1 MNSAAAFNHVDNLLS
16 LQSVSKAYQLETKQ
30 FLAVKNIDLQI
41 KPGEF
46 VCLLGPSGCGKS
58 TLLRIIAGLNAATS
72 GVVLYQGEKLHGVN
86 PHTTIVF
93 QTFALYPWLTVQE
106 NVEIAL
112 KARGMPRAARR
123 DRAVKLIDVV
133 GLDGFESAYPR
144 ELSGGMRQ
152 KVGFARAMA
161 VEPELLCLD
170 EPFSALDVLS
180 AEALRGELMELWLK
194 KKIPTKAILM
204 VTHNIEEAVLMA
216 DRIVIMGKDP
226 GHIVSEIAV
235 RLQHPRQRKDT
246 AFQSIVDKVY
256 AAVAGQSKAKD
267 EALGTQPGQPGV
279 TRALPNAQLGALAG
293 LLEKLV
299 EEGGRV
305 DLYRISG
312 ALVLEL
318 DDLLPIV
325 EAGELLGF
333 TTVHEGDLSLTP
345 LGRTYAEATI
355 LARKAIIAGRVL
367 RLPIIAWLYET
378 LQRDDNRRVAWDYFR
393 EKLEADFGD
402 LAEQQ
407 LDIAI
412 SWGRHAELFAYDD
425 NAAELYLES
434 DNGQTAARSFALTE
448 LYEAWPVLSLAERV
462 EGFGLLQADDAENFF
477 LHLNARDKAQLVL
490 ALPVGER
497 RSWLRLL
504 APDETLD
511 LIQQAPDQENAGL
524 LVLLDDKSRREV
536 KGLMDYA
543 TEQSGGR
550 IHPRYVRL
558 RPEMSV
564 DEAIAFLRR
573 DARDRQ
579 QAIYYA
585 YVVDAEERLLGTV
598 TFRDLLITPGEK
610 AVQDVM
616 RTDVITAPEQ
626 LDREALHQLLSRC
639 NLQMIPVVDSEK
651 RVKRVVTKDDVAA
664 EQVMLLSRVLDNAP
678 DE

>member
-1 MNSAAAFNHVDNLLS
+1 MITATAVNDIDNLLD
-16 LQSVSKAYQLETKQ
+16 LERVTKAYRLEAKQ
-30 FLAVKNIDLQI
+30 FLAVKDIDLHI

-72 GVVLYQGEKLHGVN
+72 GVVSYHGQPLRGVN
-86 PHTTIVF
+86 PYTTIVF

-112 KARGMPRAARR
+112 KARGLPPAERRERAL
-123 DRAVKLIDVV
+123 KLIDVV

-226 GHIVSEIAV
+226 GHIVTEIPV
-235 RLQHPRQRKDT
+235 KLRQPRQRKDT
-246 AFQSIVDKVY
+246 AFQGLVDKVY
-256 AAVAGQSKAKD
+256 AAVAGQSMPK
-267 EALGTQPGQPGV
+267 EETLGTQPGQPGI

-299 EEGGRV
+299 QEGGRV

-312 ALVLEL
+312 DLVLEL

-325 EAGELLGF
+325 ESGDLLGF
-333 TTVHEGDLSLTP
+333 VTVHDGDLSLTP
-345 LGRTYAEATI
+345 LGRAYADATI
-355 LARKAIIAGRVL
+355 LGRKAIVAGRVL
-367 RLPIIAWLYET
+367 RLPTIAWIYET
-378 LQRDDNRRVAWDYFR
+378 LQQDDNRRVAWDYFHD
-393 EKLEADFGD
+393 KLQADFGEK
-402 LAEQQ
+402 AEKQ

-425 NAAELYLES
+425 VSGEMYLES
-434 DNGQTAARSFALTE
+434 DDAKAAEKSIAVSE
-448 LYEAWPVLSLAERV
+448 LYEAWPILSLRERAD
-462 EGFGLLQADDAENFF
+462 GFMLLQQDDAENFF
-477 LHLNARDKAQLVL
+477 LHLNARDKGQLISI
-490 ALPVGER
+490 LPIGER
-497 RSWLRLL
+497 RLWMRLL
-504 APDETLD
+504 APDEALD
-511 LIQQAPDQENAGL
+511 VVQEAPEQEHEGL
-524 LVLLDDKSRREV
+524 LSLLDDKTRREV

-543 TEQSGGR
+543 DEQTRGLINS
-550 IHPRYVRL
+550 RYARL
-558 RPEMSV
+558 RPDMTV
-564 DEAIAFLRR
+564 DEAVSFLRR
-573 DARDRQ
+573 DARDRAQ
-579 QAIYYA
+579 TIYYA
-585 YVVDAEERLLGTV
+585 YVTDADERLLGVV
-598 TFRDLLITPGEK
+598 TFRDLLITPGDRRIQE
-610 AVQDVM
+610 VM
-616 RTDVITAPEQ
+616 RTDVIAAAEHS
-626 LDREALHQLLSRC
+626 DRATLNQLLIRH
-639 NLQMIPVVDSEK
+639 NLQMIPLVDPENRIKSVVIREDVNE
-651 RVKRVVTKDDVAA
+651 VTSAG
-664 EQVMLLSRVLDNAP
+664 S
-678 DE
+678 

>member
-1 MNSAAAFNHVDNLLS
+1 MNTATAINDADDLLN
-16 LQSVSKAYQLETKQ
+16 LQSVTKAYRLETKQ
-30 FLAVKNIDLQI
+30 FLAVKDIDLDI

-72 GVVLYQGEKLHGVN
+72 GTVSYHGQPLKGVN
-86 PHTTIVF
+86 PYTTIVF

-112 KARGMPRAARR
+112 KARGVAAAARTE
-123 DRAVKLIDVV
+123 RALKLIDTV

-226 GHIVSEIAV
+226 GHIISEIPV
-235 RLQHPRQRKDT
+235 TLHHPRQRKDT
-246 AFQSIVDKVY
+246 AFQSLVDKVY
-256 AAVAGQSKAKD
+256 AAVAGQSKPKD
-267 EALGTQPGQPGV
+267 EALGTQPGQPGA
-279 TRALPNAQLGALAG
+279 TRALPNSQLAALAG

-325 EAGELLGF
+325 ETGDLLGF
-333 TTVHEGDLSLTP
+333 ITLQEGDLLLTP
-345 LGRTYAEATI
+345 LGRAYANATI

-367 RLPIIAWLYET
+367 RLPVIAWIYET
-378 LQRDDNRRVAWDYFR
+378 IRHDDNRRVARDYFR
-393 EKLEADFGD
+393 DRLQADFGD
-402 LAEQQ
+402 KTEEQ

-412 SWGRHAELFAYDD
+412 NWGRHAELFAYDHD
-425 NAAELYLES
+425 TGELYLES
-434 DNGQTAARSFALTE
+434 HDGKMTEESIVLTE
-448 LYEAWPVLSLAERV
+448 LYEAWPVLSIKERV
-462 EGFGLLQADDAENFF
+462 EGFELLQQDHAEDFF
-477 LHLNARDKAQLVL
+477 LQLSAPDKAQLVL
-490 ALPVGER
+490 ALRPAER
-497 RSWLRLL
+497 KLWMRLL
-504 APDETLD
+504 ASDEAMNV
-511 LIQQAPDQENAGL
+511 IQEAPKEQREGL
-524 LVLLDDKSRREV
+524 LSLLDDKTRREV
-536 KGLMDYA
+536 KGLLDYA
-543 TEQSGGR
+543 EEQARGLM
-550 IHPRYVRL
+550 HQRYARL
-558 RPEMSV
+558 RPDMTV
-564 DEAIAFLRR
+564 DEAISFLRR
-573 DARDRQ
+573 DARDRAQ
-579 QAIYYA
+579 DIYYA
-585 YVVDAEERLLGTV
+585 YVTDSEERLLGIV
-598 TFRDLLITPGEK
+598 TFRDLLITPGDRTV
-610 AVQDVM
+610 ADVM
-616 RTDVITAPEQ
+616 RTDVITAAEDVDLEGLRQ
-626 LDREALHQLLSRC
+626 LFVRY
-639 NLQMIPVVDSEK
+639 NLQMIPVLDSQK
-651 RVKRVVTKDDVAA
+651 RIMRVVTKGDLTSQNI
-664 EQVMLLSRVLDNAP
+664 EGMR
-678 DE
+678 

>member
-1 MNSAAAFNHVDNLLS
+1 MVTATALNDSDDLLD
-16 LQSVSKAYQLETKQ
+16 LQSVTKAYRLETKQ
-30 FLAVKNIDLQI
+30 FLAVKDINLHI

-72 GVVLYQGEKLHGVN
+72 GVVSYHGQQLKGVN
-86 PHTTIVF
+86 PYTTIVF

-112 KARGMPRAARR
+112 KARGVPVESRKERAL
-123 DRAVKLIDVV
+123 KLIDVV

-226 GHIVSEIAV
+226 GHIVTEIPV
-235 RLQHPRQRKDT
+235 TLRQPRQRKDT
-246 AFQSIVDKVY
+246 AFQGLVDKVY
-256 AAVAGQSKAKD
+256 GAVAGQSKPK
-267 EALGTQPGQPGV
+267 EETLGTQPGQPGV
-279 TRALPNAQLGALAG
+279 TRALPNAQLSALTG

-305 DLYRISG
+305 DLYKISG

-325 EAGELLGF
+325 EAGDLLGF
-333 TTVHEGDLSLTP
+333 MTVHEGDLLLTP
-345 LGRTYAEATI
+345 LGRAYADATI
-355 LARKAIIAGRVL
+355 LGRKAIIAGRVL
-367 RLPIIAWLYET
+367 RLPVIAWIYET
-378 LQRDDNRRVAWDYFR
+378 LQQDENHRVSWDYFR
-393 EKLEADFGD
+393 DKLEADFGD
-402 LAEQQ
+402 LSEKQ

-425 NAAELYLES
+425 SAGELYLES
-434 DNGQTAARSFALTE
+434 DDGNTAARSFALTE
-448 LYEAWPVLSLAERV
+448 LYEAWPVLSLKERV
-462 EGFGLLQADDAENFF
+462 EGFGLLQQDDAENFF
-477 LHLNARDKAQLVL
+477 LHLNARDKAQLIL

-497 RSWLRLL
+497 RSWMRLL

-511 LIQQAPDQENAGL
+511 LVQEAPGQESAGL
-524 LVLLDDKSRREV
+524 LALLDDKSRREV
-536 KGLMDYA
+536 KGLMAYA
-543 TEQSGGR
+543 TEQSGGL

-564 DEAIAFLRR
+564 DEAVSFLRR
-573 DARDRQ
+573 DARDRPQ
-579 QAIYYA
+579 TIYYA
-585 YVVDAEERLLGTV
+585 YVIDAEERLLGTV
-598 TFRDLLITPGEK
+598 TFRDLLITPGDKTVE
-610 AVQDVM
+610 DVM
-616 RTDVITAPEQ
+616 RTDVITAAEH
-626 LDREALHQLLSRC
+626 LDQAELKELLSRC
-639 NLQMIPVVDSEK
+639 NLQMVPVVDSE
-651 RVKRVVTKDDVAA
+651 RRIKRVVTKDDTTDVKQAG
-664 EQVMLLSRVLDNAP
+664 S
-678 DE
+678 